1 MGGPIAVPCETTSQ
15 PPFRNM
21 PVKQRGES
29 RKVQSRRSTETIGRR
44 VRRALDRL
52 DGRLSRF
59 GRVGSTL
66 ALTAMAV
73 SGAVPLHFLIR
84 IVEGLPIQPIAAFNL
99 AFEVA
104 LVSAPIIFYARD
116 VIAQL
121 KTSRAS
127 MNELSRRLEISAA
140 QAENANRAKSAF
152 LANMS
157 HELRTPLNAI
167 MGFSEVMK
175 DEHLGPVQNQRYLSY
190 AADIHSSGRY
200 LLGIINDI
208 LDLSKIEAGK
218 MSVEAAEEFA
228 LRDALEASLSICANL
243 AEKFDVRL
251 VTRLPPD
258 SVRLC
263 AVERMVRQ
271 IMINLVGNAIKFTPA
286 GGLVEVNCGHLVDGG
301 YAVTV
306 QDSGIG
312 MTEQEIA
319 KALMPFGQ
327 VENKM
332 TATHTGTGLGLPL
345 AKAMLELH
353 GGRLEIHSVPGRGT
367 SIILKFPAA
376 RVTPVLKVVAA

>member
-1 MGGPIAVPCETTSQ
+1 MSG
-15 PPFRNM
+15 
-21 PVKQRGES
+21 
-29 RKVQSRRSTETIGRR
+29 RRSTTTIADR

-52 DGRLSRF
+52 DAELSRL
-59 GRVGSTL
+59 GRVGSTA

-73 SGAVPLHFLIR
+73 GAAVPLHFLIR
-84 IVEGLPIQPIAAFNL
+84 IAEGLPVQPISAFNL
-99 AFEVA
+99 AIEVA

-116 VIAQL
+116 VITQL
-121 KTSRAS
+121 KASRAR
-127 MNELSRRLEISAA
+127 MNEMSRRLEISAV

-175 DEHLGPVQNQRYLSY
+175 DQHLGPVHNDRYLSY

-218 MSVEAAEEFA
+218 MSVDAAEEFP
-228 LRDALEASLSICANL
+228 LCQALEASLSICGNL
-243 AEKFDVRL
+243 AAKFDVRL
-251 VTRLPPD
+251 ASKLPPP
-258 SVRLC
+258 SVRIC

-271 IMINLVGNAIKFTPA
+271 IVINLVGNAIKFTPA
-286 GGLVEVNCGHLVDGG
+286 GGLVEVSGGHLADGG
-301 YAVTV
+301 YALTV

-312 MTEQEIA
+312 MNEAEIA

-332 TATHTGTGLGLPL
+332 TATHNGTGLGLPL

-353 GGRLEIHSVPGRGT
+353 DGKLEIHSVPGRGT
-367 SIILKFPAA
+367 SIILKFPAN
-376 RVTPVLKVVAA
+376 RVMPDVKVAAA

>member
-1 MGGPIAVPCETTSQ
+1 MAAAAKPRRNPRSLTCQ
-15 PPFRNM
+15 PD
-21 PVKQRGES
+21 RGE
-29 RKVQSRRSTETIGRR
+29 KPQVLDRRATQATGGRIRR
-44 VRRALDRL
+44 VLDRL

-59 GRVGSTL
+59 GRVGSAA

-73 SGAVPLHFLIR
+73 GAAVPLHFLIR
-84 IVEGLPIQPIAAFNL
+84 MAEGLPIQPISALNL
-99 AFEVA
+99 AMEVA

-121 KTSRAS
+121 KASRAS

-175 DEHLGPVQNQRYLSY
+175 DQHLGPVHNPRYLSY

-218 MSVEAAEEFA
+218 MSVDAAEEFA
-228 LRDALEASLSICANL
+228 LRDALDASLAICANL

-251 VTRLPPD
+251 VIRLPPE

-286 GGLVEVNCGHLVDGG
+286 GGMVEVSGGHLVDGG

-312 MTEQEIA
+312 MTDAEIA
-319 KALMPFGQ
+319 KALTPFGQ

-367 SIILKFPAA
+367 SIILKFPPD
-376 RVTPVLKVVAA
+376 RVALKVEAA